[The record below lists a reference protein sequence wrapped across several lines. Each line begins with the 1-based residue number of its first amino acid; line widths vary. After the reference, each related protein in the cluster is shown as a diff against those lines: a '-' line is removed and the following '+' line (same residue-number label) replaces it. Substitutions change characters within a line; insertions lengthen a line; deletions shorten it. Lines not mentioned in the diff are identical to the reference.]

1 VPEPPSSQDT
11 LAADPQPRQ
20 REGDLD
26 TLAAERLPEPAPV
39 LDTDA
44 TIAEP
49 SVSGP
54 AQPPARVTAYPRAP
68 RIGRYAVLRKLG
80 EGGMGVV
87 YAAYDEQLDR
97 KVALKLL
104 RGKAGGEARKHR
116 LVREA
121 QGLARL
127 SHPNVVQVYDDGEQ
141 GGDAFIVMEY
151 VDGTTLSDWLKTPH
165 TRREILAVFD
175 AAGRGLA
182 AAHHKGL
189 VHRDFKPDNV
199 MITGEGV
206 VKVMDFGLVHEASSE
221 AEAQVRVGKMH
232 ESSELG
238 VEQSLRIS
246 ALSTDLTATGA
257 LMGTPAYMSP
267 EQFGGRRT
275 DARTDQ
281 FSFCVALWEALC
293 GERPF
298 AGGTFGE
305 LCLAVTQGQ
314 RREPPR
320 GKLTR
325 HLRRTLERGLAG
337 KVEARW
343 PSMDALLAELAKNP
357 ARRILIASLV
367 LAPIVLAL
375 GGWQAWRIDRAQAH
389 AEALAACEA
398 EAGAIAAD
406 WTAQRRHAIAERF
419 HATGLPYADDAW
431 LRSERLLDTYA
442 SEWTRVRG
450 ETCVAALAD
459 EPDTTS
465 PALDAGEVAVCLD
478 ERRATLQA
486 LLAVLDEA
494 DAELVP
500 QAIQTVAG
508 LPLVGTCVDAVEL
521 AGRMRPPA
529 EHAAEIQQL
538 RAELHA
544 LEVLVSLR
552 PATAREQAPALLE
565 RARALA
571 WPPIEAEAEFMLG
584 HADYRLGKLDTA
596 VPALDHAFFVAGEQ
610 GHDRLALDAALMLAE
625 AATKREDYAM
635 SLHWSALAQMLIV
648 RLGLEH
654 GQEAGQLATA
664 RGNALNNQGK
674 LDEARAAH
682 EQARTIWT
690 ALYGPEHH
698 VVAIAWA
705 NLGITQRK
713 QGNYADAL
721 AAMQESLR
729 IRELMIGPNHPRIA
743 ESIYNMGN
751 VLRQQGKD
759 AEALALFERA
769 LDIWKTA
776 LGPRHRNVALAL
788 NNIGSFYFGK
798 NELERALDYYVQAR
812 DIWIEALGPEHSDV
826 ALALNN
832 IGNVE
837 YTQEHYDEALVAYR
851 EAITIVE
858 RNKGPDHPDVA
869 LSLGNVVMALRDR
882 GDYDEALAASDR
894 TLAILEGAHG
904 PDHPDV
910 ANALEG
916 RAGVLAKLGRN
927 DEARAA
933 LVRAL
938 AIDDQ
943 KPGSPVE
950 RASMEFELAKLEWD
964 AGARERARE
973 LVGLARERCVAAEAK
988 EALVEIDAWLADR

>member
-1 VPEPPSSQDT
+1 MPEAPSSQDT
-11 LAADPQPRQ
+11 LAADPEPAP

-26 TLAAERLPEPAPV
+26 TLAAERLPEPV

-68 RIGRYAVLRKLG
+68 RIGRFAVLRKLG

-104 RGKAGGEARKHR
+104 RGKATNEGRKHR

-127 SHPNVVQVYDDGEQ
+127 SHPNVVQVYDDGVQ
-141 GGDAFIVMEY
+141 GDDAFIVMEY

-165 TRREILAVFD
+165 ARREILAVFD

-199 MITGEGV
+199 MITREGV

-357 ARRILIASLV
+357 ARRVMITSLV
-367 LAPIVLAL
+367 VAPLVLAL
-375 GGWQAWRIDRAQAH
+375 GSWQAWRIDRAQAH

-398 EAGAIAAD
+398 EAGAIEAD
-406 WTAQRRHAIAERF
+406 WTPERRHAIAERF

-431 LRSERLLDTYA
+431 LRSERLLDSYA

-450 ETCVAALAD
+450 ETCLVAL
-459 EPDTTS
+459 EPATAS
-465 PALDAGEVAVCLD
+465 APFDAGEVAACLD
-478 ERRATLQA
+478 ERRAALQA
-486 LLAVLDEA
+486 FLAALDEA

-500 QAIQTVAG
+500 QAIQAAAG
-508 LPLVGTCVDAVEL
+508 LPLVGACVDAVEL

-529 EHAAEIQQL
+529 EGAANIQQL

-544 LEVLVSLR
+544 LEVLMPLR
-552 PATAREQAPALLE
+552 PAKAREQAPLLLE

-571 WPPIEAEAEFMLG
+571 WPPIEAEAEFALG
-584 HADYRLGKLDTA
+584 HADYRLGKLDD
-596 VPALDHAFFVAGEQ
+596 ALLALEHAFFVAGEQ
-610 GHDRLALDAALMLAE
+610 GHDRLALDAALLLAE
-625 AATKREDYAM
+625 AATKREDFAM
-635 SLHWSALAQMLIV
+635 SLHWSALAQMWIV

-698 VVAIAWA
+698 VVATAWA

-776 LGPRHRNVALAL
+776 LGPRHRNVASAL

-798 NELERALDYYVQAR
+798 HELERALDYYVQAR

-837 YTQEHYDEALVAYR
+837 YTRENYDEALVAYR

-882 GDYDEALAASDR
+882 GDYDAALSASDR
-894 TLAILEGAHG
+894 TLEILEAALG

-938 AIDDQ
+938 AIDDA

-988 EALVEIDAWLADR
+988 EALAEIDAWLAER